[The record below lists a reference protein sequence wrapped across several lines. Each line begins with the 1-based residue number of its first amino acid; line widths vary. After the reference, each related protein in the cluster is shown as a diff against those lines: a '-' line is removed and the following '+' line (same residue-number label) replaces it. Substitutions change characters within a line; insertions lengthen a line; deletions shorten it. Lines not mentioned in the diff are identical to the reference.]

1 VAVRKIILNLAVSLD
16 GFIEGPNGEVDWMTF
31 SEETGIELNNF
42 LNEIDT
48 ILYGRVSYEA
58 WGNYTPPE
66 DSLESE
72 KNFYNRVNKMT
83 KYVFSSTQNKFE
95 GNAILVQSNIEQTIK
110 DLKDQPGKNIWLY
123 GGAGLIT
130 TFVNLDLVDE
140 IRMAIMLIILGA
152 GKPMFNDVKDRIELK
167 LIDVKKSSDGIVAV
181 YYDRSNG

>member
-1 VAVRKIILNLAVSLD
+1 MAVRKLILNLAVSLD

-48 ILYGRVSYEA
+48 ILYGRVSYET

-66 DSLESE
+66 DRLESE
-72 KNFYNRVNKMT
+72 KNFYNRVNEMT
-83 KYVFSSTQNKFE
+83 KYVFSSSKNKFE

-110 DLKDQPGKNIWLY
+110 DLKRQPGKNIWLY

-130 TFVNLDLVDE
+130 TFMNLNLIDE
-140 IRMAIMLIILGA
+140 IRMAIMPIVLGA
-152 GKPMFNDVKDRIELK
+152 GKPMFNDVKDRVKLN
-167 LIDVKKSSDGIVAV
+167 LIDVKKSSAGIVAL
-181 YYDRSNG
+181 YYDRLNG